1 VDDANRV
8 TGVEALLRW
17 RHPERGIVSPLEFI
31 PLAEETKL
39 IVPLGHW
46 VMVKACEQLCAWANH
61 PDTMHLTMAVNVSA
75 HQFHQPDFVEQVK
88 GLIDRFAIEPNKLK
102 LEVTESMLLDDLE
115 DVIAKMSALNSCG
128 VCFSLDDFGT
138 GYSSLQYLKRL
149 PLSQLKIDQS
159 FVHDVLSDPNA
170 AAIACTVI
178 ALARSLGLTVIA
190 EGVETQAQLG
200 FLVSSNCHAY
210 QGYLF
215 SRPLTQ
221 EAFAAY
227 IKHHNAER

>member
-1 VDDANRV
+1 
-8 TGVEALLRW
+8 
-17 RHPERGIVSPLEFI
+17 
-31 PLAEETKL
+31 
-39 IVPLGHW
+39 
-46 VMVKACEQLCAWANH
+46 MVKACEQLCAWANH

-75 HQFHQPDFVEQVK
+75 HQFHQPDFVEQIK

-115 DVIAKMSALNSCG
+115 DVIAKMSALKACG

-215 SRPLTQ
+215 SRPLAQ
-221 EAFAAY
+221 EAFSAY
-227 IKHHNAER
+227 IKHHHADR